1 LGGCAIASTL
11 GKKTR
16 YSPSSQQEIKG
27 MIHSG
32 NAITVQMLS
41 DGIAELRF
49 DLQGESVNKFDRVT
63 LADLQAAVAAIKANS
78 DVKGVVVTSGKPVFI
93 VGADIT
99 EFGDNFAAGEGAISG
114 WHGPTNDIFNSF
126 EDLPV
131 PTVAAINGF
140 ALGGGFEMCMVCDY
154 RVMSTAAKVGLPEV
168 KLGIFPGFGGSV
180 RLPRIIGIDNA
191 LEWIAGGAEQRPDAA
206 LKVGAVDAVVAP
218 AQLQDAAIALLKQC
232 IEGRINWKAKRQEKL
247 EPVRLNMM
255 EQMMAFNS
263 AKGFILGKAGPNYPA
278 PKLALESI
286 QASASLDRAGA
297 LAVEGQYFAKAAVT
311 PQAGALIGLFLSDQV
326 VKKMAKKWE
335 KQAHPIKQAAV
346 LGAGIMGGGIAY
358 QSASKGT
365 PIIMKDIGNAQ
376 LALGMS
382 EATKLLA
389 KQVERKRLTPAKM
402 GEVLSSI
409 RPTLSYDEFKDVEI
423 VIEAVTEN
431 PKVKQMVLAQA
442 EDAVSDTAILASNTS
457 TISITHL
464 AKSLKR
470 PENFVGMHFFN
481 PVHMMPLVEVIR
493 GEKSSDLAI
502 ATTVALAQKMGKV
515 PVVVNDCPGFLVNR
529 VLFPYFGAFDL
540 LLKDG
545 ADFQQV
551 DKVMEKFGWPMGP
564 AYLIDV
570 VGIDTGVHG
579 AHVMAEGFPD
589 RMKPDYKGAIE
600 IMYENKRLGQ
610 KNSVGFY
617 SYTLDKKGKP
627 AKVVDPVSYELI
639 APMVTGEKREFDP
652 QEISDRM
659 MIAFVNE
666 TVRCLEDNIV
676 ATAAEADMAMIMGV
690 GFPPFRGGPC
700 RFVDQMGVA
709 AYVAKCDQ
717 YAHLGK
723 AYEAPQMLRDM
734 AAANKKFYG

>member
-1 LGGCAIASTL
+1 
-11 GKKTR
+11 
-16 YSPSSQQEIKG
+16 

-49 DLQGESVNKFDRVT
+49 DLQGESVNKFNRATVE
-63 LADLQAAVAAIKANS
+63 DLKAAVAAINANS

-99 EFGDNFAAGEGAISG
+99 EFGDNFAQGEAAIAD
-114 WHGPTNDIFNSF
+114 WLGPVNAIFSSF

-131 PTVAAINGF
+131 PTVAAINGI
-140 ALGGGFEMCMVCDY
+140 ALGGGFEMCLVCDY

-168 KLGIFPGFGGSV
+168 KLGLFPGFGGSV
-180 RLPRIIGIDNA
+180 RLPRVIGIDNA
-191 LEWIAGGAEQRPDAA
+191 LEWIAGGSEQRPDAA

-218 AQLQDAAIALLKQC
+218 AQLLDAAISIIKQSL
-232 IEGRINWKAKRQEKL
+232 EGRLDWKAKRAEKL
-247 EPVRLNMM
+247 NPVKLSVL

-278 PKLALESI
+278 PKLALEAM
-286 QASASLDRAGA
+286 QAHVSLNRDDA
-297 LAVEGQYFAKAAVT
+297 LKVEAQYFAKAAVT
-311 PQAGALIGLFLSDQV
+311 PQAGALIGLFINDQV

-335 KQAHPIKQAAV
+335 KIAGNINQAAV

-365 PIIMKDIGNAQ
+365 PILMKDIGNPQ

-382 EATKLLA
+382 EANKLLS
-389 KQVERKRLTPAKM
+389 KQVERSKLTPAKM
-402 GEVLSSI
+402 GEVLANI
-409 RPTLSYDEFKDVEI
+409 RPTLTYDEFKNVDI

-431 PKVKQMVLAQA
+431 PKVKAMVLADA
-442 EDAVSDTAILASNTS
+442 EKSVRDDAIIASNTS
-457 TISITHL
+457 TISITSL
-464 AKSLKR
+464 AESLAR

-493 GEKSSDLAI
+493 GAKSSDAAI
-502 ATTVALAQKMGKV
+502 ATTVAYAQKMGKV

-589 RMKPDYKGAIE
+589 RMKPDFKGAIE
-600 IMYENKRLGQ
+600 IMYETKRLGQ
-610 KNSVGFY
+610 KNDKGFY
-617 SYTLDKKGKP
+617 VYTLDKKGKK
-627 AKVVDPVSYELI
+627 AKTVDPTSYELI
-639 APMVTGEKREFDP
+639 APMVTGEKRAFDD
-652 QEISDRM
+652 QEIVDRM
-659 MIAFVNE
+659 MIAFCNE
-666 TVRCLEDNIV
+666 TVRCLEDKIV
-676 ATAAEADMAMIMGV
+676 ATPNEADMAMIMGV

-700 RFVDQMGVA
+700 RHIDQVGVA